1 MIGLSSTSANWS
13 VMCFGCILF
22 FLPSLQV
29 VKHSALTGGLLEH
42 FWSLQHQKK
51 MCVSQCSRCVGF
63 TLVPLAIICIL
74 ANVLLLFPDL
84 QTKYLLEGHVTSEAR
99 WSTGIWASGVLV
111 RMLFFFF
118 RREAES
124 KMDVSDVLTSV

>member
-1 MIGLSSTSANWS
+1 
-13 VMCFGCILF
+13 
-22 FLPSLQV
+22 
-29 VKHSALTGGLLEH
+29 
-42 FWSLQHQKK
+42 

-63 TLVPLAIICIL
+63 TLVPLAIICML

-111 RMLFFFF
+111 RMHFVLGK
-118 RREAES
+118 RQREKWMLEMFS
-124 KMDVSDVLTSV
+124 